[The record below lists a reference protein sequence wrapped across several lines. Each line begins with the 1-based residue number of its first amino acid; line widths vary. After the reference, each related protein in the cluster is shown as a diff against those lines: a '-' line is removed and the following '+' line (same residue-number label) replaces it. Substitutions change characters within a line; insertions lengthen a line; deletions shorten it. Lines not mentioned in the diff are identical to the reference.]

1 MRNKTIVV
9 GCGRLGASIA
19 SYASSQGEDVIVL
32 DSRKDAFTKLSETFS
47 GYTIACDATE
57 IDELEDA
64 GIRDARELILT
75 TGDDN
80 INLYLAHLCLA
91 KYNVPYIY
99 VRFDDPEK
107 GFLIQGMPIK
117 AIYPFQLS
125 RDRFSLLQQGD
136 DGEGTL

>member
-1 MRNKTIVV
+1 MRNKTFIV

-32 DSRKDAFTKLSETFS
+32 DQHADSFN
-47 GYTIACDATE
+47 
-57 IDELEDA
+57 IDQLEDA
-64 GIRDARELILT
+64 GIGDAKELILT

-80 INLYLAHLCLA
+80 TNLFLAHLCQK

-107 GFLIQGMPIK
+107 GFLIQGMSIK

-125 RDRFSLLQQGD
+125 RDRFSLLQQGVD
-136 DGEGTL
+136 KQ

>member
-1 MRNKTIVV
+1 MRNKTFIV

-32 DSRKDAFTKLSETFS
+32 DQHADSFNRLSDAFS
-47 GYTIACDATE
+47 GYTVAADATD
-57 IDELEDA
+57 IDQLEDA
-64 GIRDARELILT
+64 GIEDAKELILT

-80 INLYLAHLCLA
+80 VNLFLAHLCQQ

-107 GFLIQGMPIK
+107 GFLIQGMSIK

-125 RDRFSLLQQGD
+125 RDRFSMLQQGVD
-136 DGEGTL
+136 KQ

>member
-1 MRNKTIVV
+1 MRNKTFIV

-32 DSRKDAFTKLSETFS
+32 DQHADSFNKLSDAFS
-47 GYTIACDATE
+47 GYTVACDAT
-57 IDELEDA
+57 DVDQLEDA
-64 GIRDARELILT
+64 GIGDAKELILT

-80 INLYLAHLCLA
+80 TNLFLAHLCQK

-107 GFLIQGMPIK
+107 GFLIQGMSIK

-125 RDRFSLLQQGD
+125 RDRFSLLQQGVD
-136 DGEGTL
+136 KQ